1 MEIHLE
7 TDEILKVVVDD
18 ACEFEIQGCR
28 NGEGTMILEV
38 RK

>member
-18 ACEFEIQGCR
+18 AGEFEIQGCR
-28 NGEGTMILEV
+28 NEEGTMILGV
-38 RK
+38 KN